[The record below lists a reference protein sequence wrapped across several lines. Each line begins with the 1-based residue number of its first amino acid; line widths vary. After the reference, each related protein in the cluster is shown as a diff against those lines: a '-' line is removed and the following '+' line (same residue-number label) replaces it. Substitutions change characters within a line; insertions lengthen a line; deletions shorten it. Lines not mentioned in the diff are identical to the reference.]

1 VKVHDISYLK
11 NLQCDKKTLQ
21 EKKQQLIVSAKIK

>member
-1 VKVHDISYLK
+1 VKVHGNSYLE

-21 EKKQQLIVSAKIK
+21 EKKQRLIVSAKIK